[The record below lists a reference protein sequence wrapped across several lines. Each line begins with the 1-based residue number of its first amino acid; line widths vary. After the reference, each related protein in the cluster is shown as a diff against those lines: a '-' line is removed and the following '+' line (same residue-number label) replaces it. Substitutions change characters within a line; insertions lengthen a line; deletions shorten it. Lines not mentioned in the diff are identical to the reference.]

1 MSAAAFYRMP
11 STQTVPPPVT
21 TDKVAKDAPKLA
33 DIPIAR
39 RHAVEEI
46 QAYIVIRDGLLSEAE
61 KKPTSE
67 LLRRL
72 SIANDFVENC
82 LKPAR
87 SPYEAQCLPEID
99 AARERQQCQ
108 TVRVRIA
115 ELGGQSSRNF
125 EKPASAGG

>member
-11 STQTVPPPVT
+11 STQTVPTPPDT

-33 DIPIAR
+33 DIPIER
-39 RHAVEEI
+39 HHAVEEI

-82 LKPAR
+82 LKPTR
-87 SPYEAQCLPEID
+87 SPYEAECLPEVD
-99 AARERQQCQ
+99 AAPERQRCQ
-108 TVRVRIA
+108 TVRVRVA
-115 ELGGQSSRNF
+115 KLGQQLSRNV
-125 EKPASAGG
+125 ENRTSAG